1 MSASGLPLS
10 GRPALVTGAGRGI
23 GRALALRLAR
33 AGARVAVN
41 YSHSQEGAEETAAEI
56 RAAGGEA
63 LVICADVTDPAAVE
77 AMFGEVAATWGGLGI
92 LVNNAGVVEDQ
103 YLAFMKEEQWRR
115 VLEVSLDGA
124 WRCSKQAAKLMVRSK
139 WGRIVNISSVAALTG
154 DIMRTNYAAAKAGLL
169 GLTRATAREL
179 ARYGI
184 TVNAVAPG
192 MIETALTT
200 DMPTPRREALTG
212 RIPLGRFGKPEEVA
226 EVVAWLCGEGAG
238 YVTGQTLCVDGGLHT

>member
-1 MSASGLPLS
+1 MSDSLTGKA
-10 GRPALVTGAGRGI
+10 ALVTGAGRGI
-23 GRALALRLAR
+23 GRAIALRLAR

-41 YSHSQEGAEETAAEI
+41 CARNRDEAEGVAAEI

-77 AMFGEVAATWGGLGI
+77 AMVGEVAAAWGGLGI
-92 LVNNAGVVEDQ
+92 LVNNAGIVDDQ
-103 YLAFMKEEQWRR
+103 YLTFMKEEQWRR

-124 WRCSKQAAKLMVRSK
+124 WRCSKQAAKQMVRAK

-192 MIETALTT
+192 MIETAITL
-200 DMPTPRREALTG
+200 DMPTSRREALMG
-212 RIPLGRFGKPEEVA
+212 RIPLGRFGAPEEVA
-226 EVVAWLCGEGAG
+226 EMVAWLCGEGAG